1 MSNPTVQLPEPDVLI
16 KQLNEQQWV
25 DFYTKFP
32 NIIGS
37 VESHLILQQKLE
49 QLQWQEQHTIGGDET
64 TNEKS

>member
-1 MSNPTVQLPEPDVLI
+1 MSKPVIHLPEPDVLL
-16 KQLNEQQWV
+16 KQLKEKQWV
-25 DFYTKFP
+25 DFYQKIP

-49 QLQWQEQHTIGGDET
+49 QLQWHEQHTIGGDET

>member
-1 MSNPTVQLPEPDVLI
+1 MSNAVTHLPNTDI
-16 KQLNEQQWV
+16 INKQLKEEQWV
-25 DFYTKFP
+25 DFYTKIP

-49 QLQWQEQHTIGGDET
+49 ELQWHEQHTIGGDET

>member
-1 MSNPTVQLPEPDVLI
+1 MSNPIIHLPEPDVLL
-16 KQLNEQQWV
+16 KQLKEKQWV
-25 DFYTKFP
+25 DFYQKIP

>member
-16 KQLNEQQWV
+16 KQLKEQQWV
-25 DFYTKFP
+25 DFYTKIP

>member
-1 MSNPTVQLPEPDVLI
+1 MSNAVTHLPNPDILI
-16 KQLNEQQWV
+16 KQLKEEQWV
-25 DFYTKFP
+25 DFYTKIP

-49 QLQWQEQHTIGGDET
+49 ELQWQEQHTIGGDET